1 MSIVIEIPTERLKD
15 PEVSAAMG
23 QLLTTLAQQRGA
35 APVRTPDERM
45 QAFVEALP
53 ERSRQF
59 LEAVREHGV
68 LGIDQ
73 AMEQLDVQAGK
84 AMGGI
89 TGSIARWAPEYGIQV
104 PFEAVRGKDGKRAW
118 RWTGGGRAPAPPV
131 PVRAR
136 RRARAARRQ
145 SASG

>member
-1 MSIVIEIPTERLKD
+1 MSIVIEIPTDRLQD
-15 PEVSAAMG
+15 PQVSAAMG
-23 QLLTTLAQQRGA
+23 QLLATLAQA
-35 APVRTPDERM
+35 EAPAPVQSPDERM
-45 QAFVEALP
+45 QQFVEALP

-59 LEAVREHGV
+59 IEAVREQGE
-68 LGIDQ
+68 LGIDE
-73 AMEQLDVQAGK
+73 AMARLDVRAGK

-104 PFEAVRGKDGKRAW
+104 PFEAVRGRDGKRAW

-136 RRARAARRQ
+136 RRARPVAAR
-145 SASG
+145 SAG